1 MFDHETATLRLAHDH
16 VNEML
21 EAKQRSRQPR
31 GRSGRKALAERL
43 HRFAD
48 RLDN

>member
-1 MFDHETATLRLAHDH
+1 MIENETATLRLAHAH
-16 VNEML
+16 VNEL
-21 EAKQRSRQPR
+21 REARQRNRSQR
-31 GRSGRKALAERL
+31 GRSGRKALAQSL